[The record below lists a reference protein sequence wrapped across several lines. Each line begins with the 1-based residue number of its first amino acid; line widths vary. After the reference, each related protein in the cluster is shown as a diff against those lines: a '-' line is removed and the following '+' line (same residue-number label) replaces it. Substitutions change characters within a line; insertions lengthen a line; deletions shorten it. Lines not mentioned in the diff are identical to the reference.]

1 MEGGRGGEE
10 EEEKEEGKEEQEEEN
25 DDEDDEKKRALCH
38 TQSTLCP
45 SFSLCGLQHI
55 IFWMPNVRDSVLKSI
70 H

>member
-1 MEGGRGGEE
+1 MERGRGGEE
-10 EEEKEEGKEEQEEEN
+10 EDKKEEGKEEQEEEN

-45 SFSLCGLQHI
+45 SFSLGGLQLI
-55 IFWMPNVRDSVLKSI
+55 IFWMQNVRDSVLKSI